1 MATGNGPSDFVVRPV
16 LRIGSAGFALRHV
29 IVHVGDGPAGGLG
42 EDSWNDRVNNA
53 GAAGANQPSADRDS
67 ANAVSCPAHPKGAWM
82 FQEHAVGQS
91 RASLCLLLGRHVSPL
106 TSLDLVTPTGFEPV
120 AYRLGICRSIL
131 LSYGAGA
138 ARIGAAAAPINDA
151 QSIHL
156 VGWSDRQRQRR
167 DGHAVL
173 DERLR
178 LLNRCIAVDDR
189 GFDFAAVNGTGR
201 VGELI
206 TDPLRVL

>member
-1 MATGNGPSDFVVRPV
+1 MPFRARFAATIVPEKPPPTMATGLSDFVVRPV
-16 LRIGSAGFALRHV
+16 LRVLRARFALRHMV
-29 IVHVGDGPAGGLG
+29 VHVGNRLAGGLG
-42 EDSWNDRVNNA
+42 EHTRHHCVNDA
-53 GAAGANQPSADRDS
+53 GAARADEPRANRDS

-138 ARIGAAAAPINDA
+138 ARIGAAAAPIN
-151 QSIHL
+151 
-156 VGWSDRQRQRR
+156 
-167 DGHAVL
+167 
-173 DERLR
+173 
-178 LLNRCIAVDDR
+178 
-189 GFDFAAVNGTGR
+189 
-201 VGELI
+201 
-206 TDPLRVL
+206 